1 MSQRRKQTPAQKKKK
16 QEKSNEKQEFSDHE
30 ELEMEEDGECESTE
44 VVETSPSTAD
54 VMEAI
59 KGMEK
64 RVTSK
69 LDGVS
74 EMIKEITERMKVAEE
89 RISGTEDDVVQ
100 LGTRT
105 NFLESQIKLLIE
117 RADEL
122 ENRSRR
128 NNVRIVGLIE
138 EEEGRDACT
147 FLENWIPSILGMSD
161 TTLALE
167 RAHRIGPQPQKVT
180 DPNVTLP
187 PPRTLI
193 TKFLNYR
200 QKEEVMR
207 AAKAKGTLNYKDR
220 IVRFFPD
227 VSAET
232 HKKQRAYNGARQK
245 LRDRGINKHRIVFPS
260 RLLLTYK
267 EKSRLFDTPTEVEQF
282 IEGLGNVSEWSV
294 MFV

>member
-1 MSQRRKQTPAQKKKK
+1 MSQRRKQTPAQKKQK
-16 QEKSNEKQEFSDHE
+16 QEKNNGKQELSDHE
-30 ELEMEEDGECESTE
+30 ELEMEEDGECESIE
-44 VVETSPSTAD
+44 VVETSPSISNAD

-64 RVTSK
+64 RVTNK

-74 EMIKEITERMKVAEE
+74 EMIKEVTERMKVAEE
-89 RISGTEDDVVQ
+89 RISGTEDEVVQ
-100 LGTRT
+100 LRTRT
-105 NFLESQIKLLIE
+105 SSLESQVKLLSE

-161 TTLALE
+161 TMLALE

-180 DPNVTLP
+180 DANVTSP

-193 TKFLNYR
+193 MKFLNYR

-207 AAKAKGTLNYKDR
+207 AAKAKGTLNYKDH

-232 HKKQRAYNGARQK
+232 HKKQRAYDGVRQK
-245 LRDRGINKHRIVFPS
+245 LRERGINKHRIVFPA

-267 EKSRLFDTPTEVEQF
+267 EKSRLYDTPAEVEHF
-282 IEGLGNVSEWSV
+282 IEGLGNVGE
-294 MFV
+294 